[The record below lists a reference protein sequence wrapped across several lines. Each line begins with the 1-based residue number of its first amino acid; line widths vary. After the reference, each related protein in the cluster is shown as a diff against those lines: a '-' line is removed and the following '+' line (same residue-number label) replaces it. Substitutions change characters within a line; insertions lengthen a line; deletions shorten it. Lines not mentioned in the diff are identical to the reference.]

1 MTIYSVIT
9 GTGRY
14 IPTKNVK
21 NEDFLNSK
29 FYDSY
34 DKVTDKPNQE
44 IIDKFLEITTIAER
58 RYATEDLLTS
68 DLAFFAAEKAIA
80 KAGIDKETLDYV
92 IVAHNFGDVR
102 SGSNRTDNVPSL
114 AARVKYKLGIENP
127 SAIAYDILFGCPGWL
142 QAFIQADYYIRSGDA
157 KRILV
162 IGADVLSRIADPH
175 DRDSMLYADG
185 AGAVILEARES
196 STPIG
201 ILGHVARSDTKAYL
215 NMLNMA
221 KSFRTQGATS
231 NTPAGNSDSS
241 IATNNESS
249 AFELDPNHLYLKM
262 NGRRLYQYA
271 LETVPLAIKAALDKC
286 GVHIN
291 EISKVLIHQANGKM
305 DEAIL
310 KRLYALYNISE
321 IPANVMPMSI
331 SYLGNSSVA
340 TLPTLLDLIM
350 RDSLSHAGEAL
361 NAIDTDSDATSP
373 ATSAS
378 NTSPAAS
385 ASNTS
390 PAASVT
396 SPATSASNTSPAASV
411 TSPATVDVHSI
422 NKGDKI
428 VFASVGAGMNI
439 NALVYI
445 A

>member
-1 MTIYSVIT
+1 MAIYSVIT

-21 NEDFLNSK
+21 NEAFLNSE

-34 DKVTDKPNQE
+34 DKVTDKPTQE

-68 DLAFFAAEKAIA
+68 DLAFFAAQKAIA
-80 KAGIDKETLDYV
+80 RAGIDKESLDYV
-92 IVAHNFGDVR
+92 IVAHNFGDVK

-114 AARVKYKLGIENP
+114 AARVKGKLGIENP
-127 SAIAYDILFGCPGWL
+127 FAIAYDILFGCPGWL
-142 QAFIQADYYIRSGDA
+142 QAFIQADYFIRSGDA

-215 NMLNMA
+215 NMLNMG

-231 NTPAGNSDSS
+231 NTPAGTPIGALADTS
-241 IATNNESS
+241 IDTPAGTQLSTS
-249 AFELDPNHLYLKM
+249 QLDPNHLYLKM

-286 GVHIN
+286 GVDIT

-310 KRLYALYNISE
+310 KRLYALYNIAE

-331 SYLGNSSVA
+331 SNLGNSSVA

-350 RDSLSHAGEAL
+350 RDNLTHNGEI
-361 NAIDTDSDATSP
+361 IDDTQNGISIDSAHTSIN
-373 ATSAS
+373 SANS
-378 NTSPAAS
+378 SIDSGNTSS
-385 ASNTS
+385 ALTENLGT
-390 PAASVT
+390 P
-396 SPATSASNTSPAASV
+396 NN
-411 TSPATVDVHSI
+411 HSI
-422 NKGDKI
+422 KKGDKI